1 MPKISTIKNIK
12 VNTCIKGLRLIVEP
26 SMTEIEN
33 IDLLKNILNAE
44 TDEVKKFKFIE

>member
-1 MPKISTIKNIK
+1 LKIRIIYFLFYL
-12 VNTCIKGLRLIVEP
+12 GLRLIVEP

-44 TDEVKKFKFIE
+44 IDEIKKFKLI